1 VLSYYV
7 PLRSEFRVVMSITM
21 FCSSLPPVVCLIYV
35 FCVCLRTVVSKHIL
49 YCLFALFFLP
59 LVYLMLPVYLDCPFL
74 IAPSVFSNVYFRMS
88 YFPQPFLLWEISPSL
103 SWILTFYE
111 GHNCMLQW
119 MEKGHTIRLKSHLLL
134 GRLAEMSRCWRS

>member
-1 VLSYYV
+1 MLSYYV

-103 SWILTFYE
+103 SWILIFMKDIIVCYNGWKRDT
-111 GHNCMLQW
+111 Q
-119 MEKGHTIRLKSHLLL
+119 SD
-134 GRLAEMSRCWRS
+134 